1 MPDGASFGSMS
12 PGSAELVPSKTST
25 DWNQRTWIALAT
37 LILLW
42 GVLFWGTW
50 GRWGNVTID
59 SGREVYVPA
68 VLAEQGKT
76 LYKDIWYL
84 YGPAGPY
91 FNALLYQVF
100 GTRLET
106 TYWAGSLAAL
116 GSAVFLLLAG
126 KQAGVMVSGWVAG
139 AILLI
144 QAFVPTLFCFPFPY
158 SFASV
163 YGCLVSCAFLW
174 VVLKA
179 FGERGI
185 KWTTIAGLL
194 AGIAYVLKLEY
205 GMAAY
210 IGLAALVVCR
220 GVAQRSWR
228 IVGLGLAASLP
239 GVVLSAA
246 VSAWAIGLGGLDF
259 LLHENLMSWPTS
271 YFMRTYGRA
280 WMSRTMSGGF
290 NEPVLFIAIL
300 FVLYVT
306 FWLSLG
312 LMRLA
317 KARGSKGV
325 AMTLGI
331 ICSATLILFLAAS
344 GNLYGTAPW
353 YWFGVPKFMPVLV
366 GIGAVY
372 LAYRA
377 ALGSATALYLLPA
390 VVFSLALCTRLVNGI
405 MVWDYAIFYSGPLMA
420 AFIAMLGWVVNRF
433 DGRLT
438 AGFAKSQWAVGGLAI
453 TAATLTLLPTYLGGR
468 HLEPLVTPRGSIYV
482 SPAQAYG
489 YRWLLDHIEQQSR
502 QGKRVISIPEDTSL
516 YFLSKT
522 VGPRVFAQVPGTLVP
537 GRMTEEF
544 LKELDDPAI
553 TGIVWSNRTFGE
565 YGPTRYGVD
574 YDAEVG
580 AYIKQNFEPV
590 LHIAKP
596 GSTASDWQADL
607 WRRKS
612 ALP

>member
-1 MPDGASFGSMS
+1 MS
-12 PGSAELVPSKTST
+12 ADSGELAPSDHS
-25 DWNQRTWIALAT
+25 DHWNHWTWIALAT

-42 GVLFWGTW
+42 AVLFWCTW

-91 FNALLYQVF
+91 FNALLYQAF

-126 KQAGVMVSGWVAG
+126 KQAGVMASGWAAG
-139 AILLI
+139 MILLA
-144 QAFVPTLFCFPFPY
+144 QAFVPSLFCFPFPY

-174 VVLKA
+174 VLLRA
-179 FGERGI
+179 FDESGI
-185 KWTTIAGLL
+185 RWTAMAGLM
-194 AGIAYVLKLEY
+194 AGIAYLLKLEY

-210 IGLAALVVCR
+210 VGLAALLVSR
-220 GVAQRSWR
+220 GLAQRSWR
-228 IVGLGLAASLP
+228 FVGLGLAASLP
-239 GVVLSAA
+239 GLVLAA
-246 VSAWAIGLGGLDF
+246 GVSVWAVNLKGLDF

-290 NEPVLFIAIL
+290 NEPMIFIAIL

-306 FWLSLG
+306 FWFSVG
-312 LMRLA
+312 LMRMA
-317 KARGSKGV
+317 RSRGSRPV

-331 ICSATLILFLAAS
+331 ICA
-344 GNLYGTAPW
+344 LYGTAPW

-366 GIGAVY
+366 CIGAGY
-372 LAYRA
+372 LAYRTLVGSHM
-377 ALGSATALYLLPA
+377 ALRLLPPVLFA
-390 VVFSLALCTRLVNGI
+390 LALCTRLLNGV
-405 MVWDYAIFYSGPLMA
+405 MVWDYAIFYSGPVMVT
-420 AFIAMLGWVVNRF
+420 FIAMLGWVVNRF
-433 DGRLT
+433 DGSLT
-438 AGFAKSQWAVGGLAI
+438 AGFAKSQAAVGSLAI
-453 TAATLTLLPTYLGGR
+453 TSAALTLLPVYLGGR
-468 HLEPLVTPRGSIYV
+468 QLEPLVTPRGSIYV
-482 SPAQAYG
+482 SSAQAYG
-489 YRWLLDHIEQQSR
+489 YRWLLDHMEQQS
-502 QGKRVISIPEDTSL
+502 QLGKRVITIPEDTSL

-537 GRMTEEF
+537 GPMTREF

-553 TGIVWSNRTFGE
+553 TEIVWSNRTFGE
-565 YGPTRYGVD
+565 YGATRYGVD
-574 YDAEVG
+574 FDTEVG
-580 AYIKQNFEPV
+580 EYIKQNFEPV
-590 LHIAKP
+590 QHIARP
-596 GSTASDWQADL
+596 GSAAPDWQANL